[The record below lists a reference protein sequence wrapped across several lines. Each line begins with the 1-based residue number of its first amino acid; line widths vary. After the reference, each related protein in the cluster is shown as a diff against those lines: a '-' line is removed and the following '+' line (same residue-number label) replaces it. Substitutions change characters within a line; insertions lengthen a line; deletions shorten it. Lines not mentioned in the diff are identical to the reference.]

1 MKTWLKNRLR
11 ILLKFLPLPQ
21 FTLLLK
27 RREFWLELNRGDRAL
42 VRTEMVEFIAWPFP
56 FSSKLKIWSFHVV
69 KLSRESKEMYKKRVM
84 HVKSSCFSH

>member
-69 KLSRESKEMYKKRVM
+69 VKQGKQRNVQKKGDARAE
-84 HVKSSCFSH
+84 